1 MTTEV
6 AQELAVPRLR
16 GVFHM
21 WAFYASLAVG
31 AVLVSVAP
39 AGRGTLAAV
48 VYAASIAALFGVS
61 ALYHRVKW
69 SSPARRLW
77 MRRLDHTMIFVSIA
91 GSYTPYTLLVLD
103 GPLATA
109 ILLAVW
115 GGALGG
121 AAMKLLWIDAPN
133 GVVTVTYLVLAWCGA
148 VVAFPSLVEALAPAT
163 IALMIGGGVV
173 STVGALIFALQRP
186 DPIPDVFGFHE
197 LFHLLSVAGVAMQY
211 AAVAFFVV
219 PGA

>member
-1 MTTEV
+1 MTVEV

-16 GVFHM
+16 GVFHL
-21 WAFYASLAVG
+21 WAFYASIAVG
-31 AVLVSVAP
+31 AVLVSAAP
-39 AGRGTLAAV
+39 AGRGTLAAA

-61 ALYHRVKW
+61 ALYHRVQW

-109 ILLAVW
+109 ILVTVW
-115 GGALGG
+115 GSAVGG

-133 GVVTVTYLVLAWCGA
+133 WVVTVTYLVLAWWGA
-148 VVAFPSLVEALAPAT
+148 VVAFPSLVEVLDPTT

-173 STVGALIFALQRP
+173 STAGALIFALQRP

-197 LFHLLSVAGVAMQY
+197 LFHVLSVAGVGLQY